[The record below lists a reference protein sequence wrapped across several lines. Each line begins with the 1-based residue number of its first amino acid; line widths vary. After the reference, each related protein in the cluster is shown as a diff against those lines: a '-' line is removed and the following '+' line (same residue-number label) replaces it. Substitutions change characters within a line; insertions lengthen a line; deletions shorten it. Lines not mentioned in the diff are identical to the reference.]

1 MHYVLSQV
9 QTFKEKVYTHS
20 AYINNLQVH
29 TTGYLLQLR
38 NERVDNVKD
47 KRCMSS
53 ITYNYTTNN
62 VDDIENEQCTLSN
75 IYNYTTKELMVLMM
89 TGACRVLLITI

>member
-1 MHYVLSQV
+1 MHYVLLQV

-38 NERVDNVKD
+38 NERMDNVKD
-47 KRCMSS
+47 NRCMSS

-62 VDDIENEQCTLSN
+62 VDNIKHKQCTLSN
-75 IYNYTTKELMVLMM
+75 IYNYTTKGLMVVMIED
-89 TGACRVLLITI
+89 ACRVLPPTI